1 MQRAEQP
8 DLRLLG
14 LAARAGALVY
24 GTDLVRRAVRAGRIR
39 LAIVAS
45 DISENTSEK
54 LRPLL
59 ESRGVAV
66 MDGPDRDALGAL
78 VGRGPLSSV
87 GVMDGSF
94 ADRLLA
100 GTGRV
105 DSGSAGDH
113 AGNPVTDDR

>member
-1 MQRAEQP
+1 MTRAERP

-45 DISENTSEK
+45 DISENTGEK

-66 MDGPDRDALGAL
+66 VDGPDRGALGAL
-78 VGRGPLSSV
+78 VGRGPLSVV
-87 GVMDGSF
+87 GVTDAQLAQRIGTSS
-94 ADRLLA
+94 DR
-100 GTGRV
+100 
-105 DSGSAGDH
+105 
-113 AGNPVTDDR
+113 

>member
-1 MQRAEQP
+1 MTGAERP

-45 DISENTSEK
+45 DISDNTREK

-59 ESRGVAV
+59 EHNGVAV
-66 MDGPDRDALGAL
+66 IEGPDRGDLGAL
-78 VGRGPLSSV
+78 VGRGPLSVV
-87 GVMDGSF
+87 GMEEGSF
-94 ADRLLA
+94 ADRLLEAA
-100 GTGRV
+100 GSRE
-105 DSGSAGDH
+105 
-113 AGNPVTDDR
+113 

>member
-1 MQRAEQP
+1 MTEAERP

-45 DISENTSEK
+45 DISDNTREK

-59 ESRGVAV
+59 ENRGVAV
-66 MDGPDRDALGAL
+66 IEGPDRGELGAL
-78 VGRGPLSSV
+78 VGRGPLSVV
-87 GVMDGSF
+87 GMTEGSF
-94 ADRLLA
+94 ADRLLKGGA
-100 GTGRV
+100 PKGRLDV
-105 DSGSAGDH
+105 PVNGD
-113 AGNPVTDDR
+113 R